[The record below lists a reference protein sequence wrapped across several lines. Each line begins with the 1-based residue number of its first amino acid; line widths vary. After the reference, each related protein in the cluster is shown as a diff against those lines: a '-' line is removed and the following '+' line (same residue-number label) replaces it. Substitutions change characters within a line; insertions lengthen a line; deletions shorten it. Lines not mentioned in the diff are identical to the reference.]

1 MEAHLA
7 GAAASDVLIIS
18 TGAFRPSIADSTLA
32 SGSHDGRIPRGAVT
46 TRQPLII
53 EAAINGATPKAM
65 SSHVPRTVPEIVAC
79 ACACL
84 EAGAAIVHHHND
96 DGLLEGRHA
105 TAPYREAWT
114 AICARHPE
122 ALLYPTMGGG
132 GPRTHIRERY
142 AHVEELAD
150 AGLLRLAIIDPGSVS
165 LGSLDADRLPAA
177 IDLVYQNTFA
187 DVRYMVDVCRARG
200 LAAHVSIFEPGFLRV
215 ALAYQAARGLPAA
228 KIQLYFGGPELPF
241 GLPPT
246 AASLDAYLA
255 MLAGSGLLWMVGVL
269 GGDVTASLAQL
280 AIDRGGH
287 VRVGLEDYAGP
298 RQPRNEELVAE
309 VVEMARRSGR
319 AVATQGQ
326 TAEILGVRPS
336 VG

>member
-1 MEAHLA
+1 M
-7 GAAASDVLIIS
+7 
-18 TGAFRPSIADSTLA
+18 
-32 SGSHDGRIPRGAVT
+32 T

-65 SSHVPRTVPEIVAC
+65 NPHVPRTVPEIVSC
-79 ACACL
+79 ACACI

-105 TAPYREAWT
+105 AEPYREAWA
-114 AICARHPE
+114 AIYARYPE

-150 AGLLRLAIIDPGSVS
+150 VGLLRLAIIDPGSVS
-165 LGSLDADRLPAA
+165 LGPLDADGLPAA

-200 LAAHVSIFEPGFLRV
+200 VAAHVSIFEPGFLRV
-215 ALAYQAARGLPAA
+215 ALAYQAAGRLPPA
-228 KIQLYFGGPELPF
+228 KIQLYFGGPVLPF

-246 AASLDAYLA
+246 AVSLDAYLA
-255 MLAGSGLLWMVGVL
+255 MMAGSGLPWMVGVL
-269 GGDVTASLAQL
+269 GGDVTESLAQL

-298 RQPRNEELVAE
+298 RQPRNEQLVAE
-309 VVEMARRSGR
+309 VVEMARCSGR
-319 AVATQGQ
+319 AVATPGKA
-326 TAEILGVRPS
+326 AEILGVPPTALRA
-336 VG
+336 